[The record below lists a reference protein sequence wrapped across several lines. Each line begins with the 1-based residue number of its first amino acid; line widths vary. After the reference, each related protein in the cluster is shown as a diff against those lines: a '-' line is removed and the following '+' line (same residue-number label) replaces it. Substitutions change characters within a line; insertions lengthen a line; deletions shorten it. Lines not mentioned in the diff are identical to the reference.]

1 MLLLDKMYALPEG
14 SGNIKIGDTDIRE
27 IKTSYLRDNISIVL
41 QEPYLYSRSLK
52 ENIGITDDSFD
63 IEEIREAARAAC
75 LDETIESFAKG
86 YDTFVGERGVTL
98 SGGQKQRA
106 AIARAL
112 TKDVPIFVF
121 DDSLSAVDTETDAKI
136 RAALE
141 EKFGTATIIIIS
153 HRITTLSKA
162 DNILVLEDGRVSE
175 IGSPEKLKT
184 SGGLYNQI
192 FDIQSGNV

>member
-1 MLLLDKMYALPEG
+1 M
-14 SGNIKIGDTDIRE
+14 
-27 IKTSYLRDNISIVL
+27 
-41 QEPYLYSRSLK
+41 
-52 ENIGITDDSFD
+52 
-63 IEEIREAARAAC
+63 
-75 LDETIESFAKG
+75 
-86 YDTFVGERGVTL
+86 TL

-112 TKDVPIFVF
+112 TKDAPIFVF
-121 DDSLSAVDTETDAKI
+121 DDSLSADDTQTDAKI

-192 FDIQSGNV
+192 FDIQSGNI